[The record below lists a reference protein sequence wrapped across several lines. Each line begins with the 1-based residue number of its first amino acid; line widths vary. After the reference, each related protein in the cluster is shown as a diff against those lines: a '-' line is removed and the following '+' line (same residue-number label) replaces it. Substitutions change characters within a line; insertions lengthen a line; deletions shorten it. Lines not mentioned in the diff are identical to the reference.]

1 MASGS
6 DVDEIA
12 KLSANWDGYGG
23 STFTPEVVDHARR
36 LVAALEAAGFEVDV
50 TPNPN
55 GTISL
60 EWDNAYYLE
69 CGKTRGV
76 GYVKID

>member
-1 MASGS
+1 MSSGS
-6 DVDEIA
+6 DLNEIA
-12 KLSANWDGYGG
+12 KLPRNWDGYDGC
-23 STFTPEVVDHARR
+23 TFAPEVVDHARR
-36 LVAALEAAGFEVDV
+36 VVAALEAAGLEVDV

-69 CGKTRGV
+69 CGRTRGV
-76 GYVKID
+76 GYVK